1 MVIPPDPG
9 GSDPLFNLG
18 NTLEDLLL
26 AWLSHSLGN
35 TPAGVDNLVHNVIRH
50 PKFDP
55 SLLENFNAV
64 TTIRRFEKKWVS
76 KPGAAL
82 KVGNGWK
89 EASVSIQ
96 VPCTGVKQQEGDA
109 PEFIVKGILYWDI
122 IKVITAEL
130 EDPDTF
136 HDIHV
141 APHKEWWN
149 PGPRE
154 DPVRVY
160 SEIYNSD
167 AMLEADADMRRNLN
181 SARSPNGD
189 SARGLNDNSA
199 HSLNDDLETFIVS
212 ALLYSDST
220 HLAQF
225 GNVSLWPIYL
235 FLGNVSKY
243 IHSKLTSFAAHHMRI
258 FPQ

>member
-1 MVIPPDPG
+1 M
-9 GSDPLFNLG
+9 
-18 NTLEDLLL
+18 
-26 AWLSHSLGN
+26 
-35 TPAGVDNLVHNVIRH
+35 
-50 PKFDP
+50 
-55 SLLENFNAV
+55 
-64 TTIRRFEKKWVS
+64 
-76 KPGAAL
+76 
-82 KVGNGWK
+82 
-89 EASVSIQ
+89 
-96 VPCTGVKQQEGDA
+96 
-109 PEFIVKGILYWDI
+109 
-122 IKVITAEL
+122 ITAEL
-130 EDPDTF
+130 KDPDTF

-167 AMLEADADMRRNLN
+167 AMLEADADMRRNLD
-181 SARSPNGD
+181 SARGPNNDSARGPNDD

-199 HSLNDDLETFIVS
+199 HGLNDNSAHGPNDDLETFIVS

-225 GNVSLWPIYL
+225 GNASLWPIYL

-243 IHSKLTSFAAHHMRI
+243 IRSKPTSFAAHHI
-258 FPQ
+258 AYIPTVS